1 MMHMLIG
8 GQSPIIVCS
17 SSLLEDNFGNAFAGK
32 YESVFCAN
40 QGTPEERYECFEQAV
55 RTVYANTMNEDALE
69 YRINRGLFDMDE
81 QMAILVQRVS
91 GDQYSEGFSPHL
103 AGVGNSSNLYVWDK
117 NIDMDAGMLR
127 LVFGLGTRAVDR
139 TASDYAKIVC
149 LDDPLRIPPMD
160 YYEQKKYTQR
170 GADIISLQDNAL
182 ISVDLEEIFA
192 HDIKTDKS
200 LFASPDTQAA
210 SRLRELGYSQNKA
223 PYIFDFSGLLK
234 NTEFP
239 SVMKDMLALL
249 SKIYDYPVDIEFTVN
264 FNEEKNSRLIF
275 CNAVHCKQEDWE
287 NRLICQSLQKK
298 RIAFSR
304 LRGILWAAMCTCL
317 LIM

>member
-55 RTVYANTMNEDALE
+55 RTVYASTMNEDALE

-91 GDQYSEGFSPHL
+91 GDQYSEGFFPHL

-139 TASDYAKIVC
+139 TASDYAK
-149 LDDPLRIPPMD
+149 L
-160 YYEQKKYTQR
+160 Y
-170 GADIISLQDNAL
+170 AL
-182 ISVDLEEIFA
+182 MIRCEY
-192 HDIKTDKS
+192 
-200 LFASPDTQAA
+200 PD
-210 SRLRELGYSQNKA
+210 
-223 PYIFDFSGLLK
+223 GLL
-234 NTEFP
+234 
-239 SVMKDMLALL
+239 
-249 SKIYDYPVDIEFTVN
+249 
-264 FNEEKNSRLIF
+264 
-275 CNAVHCKQEDWE
+275 
-287 NRLICQSLQKK
+287 
-298 RIAFSR
+298 
-304 LRGILWAAMCTCL
+304 
-317 LIM
+317 